1 MNYDLLLIAHVICA
15 DRQIH
20 SEEVRY
26 LNALSEKNGADA
38 TTLELIEK
46 IFAQDENC
54 LSVEDVAKN
63 IALETRQEVFSQV
76 LEVTYIDG
84 NFSPLEKNII
94 DKIAKI
100 WNLSENDVQIA
111 IVQADNNYRKNQ
123 SQKLI

>member
-1 MNYDLLLIAHVICA
+1 MHHDLLLIAHVICA

-26 LNALSEKNGADA
+26 LNALAEKNGTDSP
-38 TTLELIEK
+38 TLELIEK

-54 LSVEDVAKN
+54 PSVEDVAKN
-63 IALETRQEVFSQV
+63 ISLETRQEVFLQV
-76 LEVTYIDG
+76 LEVAHVDG

-100 WNLSENDVQIA
+100 
-111 IVQADNNYRKNQ
+111 
-123 SQKLI
+123 